1 MVVDLKEA
9 VDLGNYFSHLN
20 LNPIKNTTDILLGKY
35 REAINLP
42 EDNTSVEFIQAS
54 RNQRYERNLY

>member
-9 VDLGNYFSHLN
+9 VDLGNYFSHLH
-20 LNPIKNTTDILLGKY
+20 LNSIKNTTDILLGKY
-35 REAINLP
+35 KEAIKLP

>member
-9 VDLGNYFSHLN
+9 VDLGNYFNHLHIN
-20 LNPIKNTTDILLGKY
+20 SIKNTTDILLGKY
-35 REAINLP
+35 KDVITLP
-42 EDNTSVEFIQAS
+42 EDITSVEFIQSS